1 MRNMLLPRAAT
12 MKFLATT
19 STLLLVLGLLL
30 SDNSVDALLAPSR
43 APRKASFRRSND
55 VVLCHSVMTS
65 MTGGMEAA
73 AGLVLVGGGAAWW
86 LSGTEERAKRA
97 QYADWEATDNAQR
110 EERARLAYIEPRETW
125 TEAELLQFDG
135 TTDDATG
142 PLLFAASGTV
152 FNVWKGR
159 HFYGPGCEYHI
170 FAGRDATRLL
180 AKSKLEEETPEERS
194 VPLSIAER
202 ATLEGWYW
210 IFKNKYDVCG
220 KLEGYDPKS

>member
-1 MRNMLLPRAAT
+1 
-12 MKFLATT
+12 
-19 STLLLVLGLLL
+19 
-30 SDNSVDALLAPSR
+30 
-43 APRKASFRRSND
+43 
-55 VVLCHSVMTS
+55 
-65 MTGGMEAA
+65 
-73 AGLVLVGGGAAWW
+73 
-86 LSGTEERAKRA
+86 
-97 QYADWEATDNAQR
+97 
-110 EERARLAYIEPRETW
+110 LAYIEPRETW

-159 HFYGPGCEYHI
+159 HLYGRGCEYHI

-180 AKSKLEEETPEERS
+180 AKSKSEEETLEERS

-210 IFKNKYDVCG
+210 IFNNKYDVCG
-220 KLEGYDPKS
+220 KLEGCHPKSGLIFILQKREKQATRQYQFNLLFLRISILSPLNKR